1 MELVRIR
8 GNVSGDYRVCGFPY
22 PSVPFAFVAM
32 LFGELYAATAGLG
45 FMMVV
50 ASATYQ
56 TNKAFAGFL
65 ITVILLLALSTNL
78 RWIVKR
84 FYSLEESPIVP
95 VQ

>member
-1 MELVRIR
+1 
-8 GNVSGDYRVCGFPY
+8 
-22 PSVPFAFVAM
+22 
-32 LFGELYAATAGLG
+32 
-45 FMMVV
+45 MMVV